1 MVKLTT
7 ILKLKKRR
15 KILFASAFAFMGT
28 FAMANETKTK
38 TTEEKG
44 EDKKVEV
51 VAPCS
56 SWITVNSCGTYY
68 LCADNY
74 ETTGDVL
81 DAIDYFDEA
90 KGC

>member
-7 ILKLKKRR
+7 ILKLKKMM
-15 KILFASAFAFMGT
+15 KILFASAFALIGT
-28 FAMANETKTK
+28 FAMANDTKTK

-68 LCADNY
+68 LCADN
-74 ETTGDVL
+74 
-81 DAIDYFDEA
+81 
-90 KGC
+90 

>member
-1 MVKLTT
+1 
-7 ILKLKKRR
+7 
-15 KILFASAFAFMGT
+15 MGT
-28 FAMANETKTK
+28 FAMVNETKTK

-68 LCADNY
+68 L
-74 ETTGDVL
+74 L
-81 DAIDYFDEA
+81 SLIHI
-90 KGC
+90 

>member
-7 ILKLKKRR
+7 ILKLKKMM
-15 KILFASAFAFMGT
+15 KILFASAFALIGT
-28 FAMANETKTK
+28 FAMANDTKTK